1 MAENVQWIR
10 LKVGMFDGNSFKKI
24 KRAKIGGVSYRD
36 KLTAVWFELLD
47 LAGKSNA
54 NGYLIDNNEIP
65 YQTFEDIATMLDREE
80 KEIELC
86 MQFFINERMIEIIE
100 DVYCLTNFMKYQNQ
114 EGLEKIREQKR
125 IAQAKW
131 RDKKKE
137 AILGNVSEYDI
148 CSYCGEKA
156 DTVDHIIPRAKG
168 GKDIL
173 SNLTPACK
181 RCNCTKNSWDLLV
194 FLNDPF
200 SDFVKKELVL
210 SNPKFNVTYNEE
222 TKKYE
227 YVDIY
232 KTSTS
237 NLLSNSISNSNSD
250 FNSNSISN
258 YEENIEDNK
267 EKTNKKE
274 KKPRAKKEFVPPTYE
289 EVLEYAKSR
298 GREDLARKF
307 FDYFDT
313 GEWIDSRGNK
323 VQNWKQKFITWES
336 NNEKGA
342 NNGEFGRSVNGTNQA
357 EQTEL
362 VGEYW

>member
-86 MQFFINERMIEIIE
+86 MQFFINERMVEIVDEI
-100 DVYCLTNFMKYQNQ
+100 YCLTNFMMYQNQ

-131 RDKKKE
+131 RERKKQG
-137 AILGNVSEYDI
+137 LVGNIVESTNL
-148 CSYCGEKA
+148 S
-156 DTVDHIIPRAKG
+156 TDH
-168 GKDIL
+168 
-173 SNLTPACK
+173 
-181 RCNCTKNSWDLLV
+181 
-194 FLNDPF
+194 
-200 SDFVKKELVL
+200 
-210 SNPKFNVTYNEE
+210 
-222 TKKYE
+222 
-227 YVDIY
+227 
-232 KTSTS
+232 
-237 NLLSNSISNSNSD
+237 LLSNSISNSISD

-258 YEENIEDNK
+258 KRENIEDSK
-267 EKTNKKE
+267 EKENKKE

-289 EVLEYAKSR
+289 QVVEYARSR
-298 GREDLARKF
+298 NREDLARKF

-313 GEWIDSRGNK
+313 GEWIDSKGNK
-323 VQNWKQKFITWES
+323 VRNWKQKFITWES

-342 NNGEFGRSVNGTNQA
+342 NNGEFRGSVNGTNQA

-362 VGEYW
+362 VGVYW